1 MKITLYQFEECPYC
15 AKVRAKLSELGLSYE
30 KINVPYDRDDFLRQ
44 ELLEKSGVATVP
56 VIKIDNKYIGDSE
69 KIITFLESFKKD

>member
-69 KIITFLESFKKD
+69 KIITFLESFQKD